1 MTTRTYGLLDRIIGE
16 IDKAIKV
23 LASPALAKR
32 ASPLTAGGE
41 LDLGR
46 GERQESIRLMR
57 VNHSGEIAAQALYRG
72 QALTARNG
80 TVAAAMR
87 RAASEEMDHL
97 GWCEER
103 LRELHGRPSLLNPI
117 WYAGSFA
124 IGALA
129 GAVGDRASLGF
140 VAETERQVEAHL
152 RGSKDRLPAADH
164 RSRAIVE
171 QMTHDEVAHGQQ
183 AASLGADELPFPLR
197 SAMRLT
203 SRVMTKSSYWL

>member
-23 LASPALAKR
+23 LASPARPTR
-32 ASPLTAGGE
+32 ASPDIAGGE
-41 LDLGR
+41 PPLKDS
-46 GERQESIRLMR
+46 ERQESIRLMR
-57 VNHSGEIAAQALYRG
+57 VNHSGEVAAQALYQG

-80 TVAAAMR
+80 AVAGAMR

-97 GWCEER
+97 AWCEER
-103 LRELHGRPSLLNPI
+103 LRELNGRTSLLNPL

-140 VAETERQVEAHL
+140 VAETEKQVEVHL
-152 RGSKDRLPAADH
+152 QGSMDRLPAADH
-164 RSRAIVE
+164 RSRAIVQ
-171 QMTHDEVAHGQQ
+171 QMTHDEVAHGAE

-203 SRVMTKSSYWL
+203 SRAMTKSSYWL

>member
-1 MTTRTYGLLDRIIGE
+1 MTTRAYSILDRIIGE

-23 LASPALAKR
+23 LASPARTGR
-32 ASPLTAGGE
+32 ASPDTAGGE
-41 LDLGR
+41 FGLTD

-57 VNHSGEIAAQALYRG
+57 VNHSGEIAAQALYQG
-72 QALTARNG
+72 QALTARDG
-80 TVAAAMR
+80 TVAAGMR

-97 GWCEER
+97 AWCEER
-103 LRELHGRPSLLNPI
+103 LRELHGRTSLLNPL

-140 VAETERQVEAHL
+140 VAETEKQVEVHL

-171 QMTHDEVAHGQQ
+171 QMTHDEVAHGAQ
-183 AASLGADELPFPLR
+183 AATLGADELPFPLR

>member
-1 MTTRTYGLLDRIIGE
+1 MTTRTYGILDRIIGE

-23 LASPALAKR
+23 LASPARTGKAPP
-32 ASPLTAGGE
+32 APAGGE
-41 LDLGR
+41 LDLNDR
-46 GERQESIRLMR
+46 ERQESIRLMR
-57 VNHSGEIAAQALYRG
+57 VNHSGEIAAQALYQG

-80 TVAAAMR
+80 IVAAAMR

-97 GWCEER
+97 AWCEER
-103 LRELHGRPSLLNPI
+103 LRELHGRTSLLNPL
-117 WYAGSFA
+117 WYAGSLA

-129 GAVGDRASLGF
+129 GAIGDRASLGF
-140 VAETERQVEAHL
+140 VAETEKQVEVHL

-171 QMTHDEVAHGQQ
+171 QMTHDEVAHGAQ
-183 AASLGADELPFPLR
+183 AAILGADELPFPLR